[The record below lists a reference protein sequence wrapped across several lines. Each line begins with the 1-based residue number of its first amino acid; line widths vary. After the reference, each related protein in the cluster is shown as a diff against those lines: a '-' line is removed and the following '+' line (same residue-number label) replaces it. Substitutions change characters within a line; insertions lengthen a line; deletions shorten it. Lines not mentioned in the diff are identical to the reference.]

1 MTYKFRVPTPP
12 LHEGNGIGLK
22 FREFNFYP
30 TSVAGAPH
38 GDASPNPYGLS
49 SSAGFS
55 ATGSDTTI
63 DRNITA
69 STTTYVYRGFF
80 KPDQTSNS
88 WQFRTRSN
96 DGSWLWIDDNA
107 TGSTVSLNVSDAIV
121 KNGGTHVATTVTS
134 NNITLTQT
142 SSPSADEQLY
152 YAIALV
158 GGNDPGGGSLR
169 LEFRRDGGSWQ
180 MDGTGY
186 YFHDDKYSD
195 GFDPSS

>member
-1 MTYKFRVPTPP
+1 MAPTIPMH
-12 LHEGNGIGLK
+12 LGNGVGLK

-30 TSVAGAPH
+30 ISVDGAPY

-55 ATGSDTTI
+55 ATGSDTSI
-63 DRNITA
+63 NRSITA
-69 STTTYVYRGFF
+69 SATTYVYRGFF
-80 KPDQTSNS
+80 KPDQTSDS

-107 TGSTVSLNVSDAIV
+107 TGSTVSLNVSNAIV
-121 KNGGTHVATTVTS
+121 KNGGQHTAVTVTS

-142 SSPSADEQLY
+142 SSPYADDQLY

-158 GGNDPGGGSLR
+158 GGNDPGGGSLK
-169 LEFRRDGGSWQ
+169 LEFRRDGGAWQ
-180 MDGTGY
+180 IDGTGY
-186 YFHDDKYSD
+186 YFHDDRYSD
-195 GFDPSS
+195 GFDSSS